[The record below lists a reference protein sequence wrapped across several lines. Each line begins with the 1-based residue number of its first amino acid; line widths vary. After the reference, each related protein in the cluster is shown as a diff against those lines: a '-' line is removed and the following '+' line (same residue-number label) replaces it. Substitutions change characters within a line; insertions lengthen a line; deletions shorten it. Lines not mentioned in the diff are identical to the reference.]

1 MKLIRNTRSVEDGI
15 SLPVDWT
22 ISDKDNLLWKSYS
35 IDDDLPIWSVAVPD
49 ESNWMNFEYQLEGT
63 PSEIFMEVAQRDCW
77 ADYGEG
83 NLYVVEL
90 SL

>member
-1 MKLIRNTRSVEDGI
+1 MKLIRKTRSVEEGVF
-15 SLPVDWT
+15 LPVDWT
-22 ISDKDNLLWKSYS
+22 VSDKDNLLWKSYS
-35 IDDDLPIWSVAVPD
+35 LEDDLPIWSVALPD

-63 PSEIFMEVAQRDCW
+63 PSETFMEHSSHDCW

-90 SL
+90 IL

>member
-22 ISDKDNLLWKSYS
+22 ISDKNNLFWKSYS
-35 IDDDLPIWSVAVPD
+35 IEDDLPIWSVALPD
-49 ESNWMNFEYQLEGT
+49 ESNWMSFEYQLEGT

-77 ADYGEG
+77 AVLGEEYS
-83 NLYVVEL
+83 NVIKVTL
-90 SL
+90 